1 MRTRRQGGV
10 NWPGLTCSMDEEGTV
25 VKKRTVTTIETHQVV
40 VVRRPEGAAD
50 SWCPSCL
57 KQVQMVSLEEAAL
70 LVGVGLRDICR
81 RVGDGDIH
89 LIETTGGAR
98 VCPASL
104 LTKVSL
110 GDGGLNSDGADTW
123 SLPAPDLSDA
133 ADQ

>member
-1 MRTRRQGGV
+1 M
-10 NWPGLTCSMDEEGTV
+10 
-25 VKKRTVTTIETHQVV
+25 KKRTVTTIETHQVV

-70 LVGVGLRDICR
+70 LAGVGLRDICR

-89 LIETTGGAR
+89 LIETTGGAL
-98 VCPASL
+98 VCPTSL
-104 LTKVSL
+104 LTKAFF
-110 GDGGLNSDGADTW
+110 GDGGLNSDGADRL
-123 SLPAPDLSDA
+123 SLPAADPGNA